1 MSNVSGS
8 GLKARRNSIDVKQY
22 SMKLQQQNLDAIKSL
37 KTSTTAINGTAS
49 YHGNSDSPSLSHI
62 GGDRDE
68 QVSHVVRAKLLASKL
83 TARKLKNM
91 VSNNNGLL
99 RDRDRDRKLTVTF
112 NPTVERDLYKPINDD
127 TIIKYEYKNNDMEL
141 LLQEKLH
148 WLTRLHEDNMKVA
161 VLLDDVQRTKQRV
174 TSKLSE
180 LTHERNKL
188 RAFLAS
194 DGQVHSIDALEQY
207 LMQESEI
214 GPSRRAQCIPRDNH
228 GEAEQVSVPSP
239 PLDLLSNHASLN
251 QYISLQLLQQLLA
264 LTAQLRANQSD
275 VNEYFKEL
283 LHKTINSYT
292 SVVAEDSPVPE
303 IEQQHIALY
312 DQSLSSLQ
320 AVVDGDP
327 RNIAAATRLAT
338 SFAENFIEATAEHTE
353 SLLTS
358 GST

>member
-22 SMKLQQQNLDAIKSL
+22 SIKLQQQNLDAIKSL
-37 KTSTTAINGTAS
+37 KASTTAINGTAS
-49 YHGNSDSPSLSHI
+49 YHGNPDSPSLSQI

-68 QVSHVVRAKLLASKL
+68 QVSHEVRAKLLASKL

-91 VSNNNGLL
+91 VSNSNGSV
-99 RDRDRDRKLTVTF
+99 RDKDRKLTVTF
-112 NPTVERDLYKPINDD
+112 NPTIERDLYKPITDD

-174 TSKLSE
+174 TSRLSE

-207 LMQESEI
+207 LIEESEI

-228 GEAEQVSVPSP
+228 GEAEQVSVPP
-239 PLDLLSNHASLN
+239 PS
-251 QYISLQLLQQLLA
+251 
-264 LTAQLRANQSD
+264 
-275 VNEYFKEL
+275 
-283 LHKTINSYT
+283 
-292 SVVAEDSPVPE
+292 
-303 IEQQHIALY
+303 
-312 DQSLSSLQ
+312 
-320 AVVDGDP
+320 
-327 RNIAAATRLAT
+327 
-338 SFAENFIEATAEHTE
+338 
-353 SLLTS
+353 
-358 GST
+358 